1 MASDLAL
8 VPLRRTIQPYVGQ
21 TLILIVVTAFAVWV
35 SVVSSD
41 WNFLWGPAVFL
52 PVYGIYFLYFG
63 LPYRVFWNE
72 ESVVMRAHGGPERCV
87 RFDEITSIRSEVSSA
102 EEVAAQSRPF
112 RRIAIYG
119 REGDANARVDIS
131 LRHFERDDID
141 QLLSTIQKC
150 RPDLDVPVLRGAA
163 KSK

>member
-1 MASDLAL
+1 ML
-8 VPLRRTIQPYVGQ
+8 
-21 TLILIVVTAFAVWV
+21 VTAFAIWV

-52 PVYGIYFLYFG
+52 PLYGFYFLYFG
-63 LPYRVFWNE
+63 LPYRVFWDA
-72 ESVVMRAHGGPERCV
+72 ESVVMRARGGPERRV

-119 REGDANARVDIS
+119 REGDPNARVDIS
-131 LRHFERDDID
+131 LRHFERGDVN
-141 QLLSTIQKC
+141 QLLSTIQEC
-150 RPDLDVPVLRGAA
+150 RPDLDLPVLQSSAP
-163 KSK
+163 